1 MTKRLLNLEYV
12 YQGDEATRLL
22 KEDDSDIL
30 RDGMKPF
37 AQMIMEVEVSSRIG
51 ASPYEWTDPRRANR
65 NEGEHSYVGHAAT

>member
-37 AQMIMEVEVSSRIG
+37 AQMIM
-51 ASPYEWTDPRRANR
+51 
-65 NEGEHSYVGHAAT
+65 